1 MLYKYF
7 KTVNDDDD
15 TLFEMLL
22 NSDGIVFNNSPLS
35 GQKTKHD
42 SLVYNMSSHLWKYCD
57 TVDWLS
63 TKQIC

>member
-7 KTVNDDDD
+7 ETVNDDDAF
-15 TLFEMLL
+15 FEMLL

-35 GQKTKHD
+35 GQKTKH

-57 TVDWLS
+57 TVDWLN
-63 TKQIC
+63 TKKIC